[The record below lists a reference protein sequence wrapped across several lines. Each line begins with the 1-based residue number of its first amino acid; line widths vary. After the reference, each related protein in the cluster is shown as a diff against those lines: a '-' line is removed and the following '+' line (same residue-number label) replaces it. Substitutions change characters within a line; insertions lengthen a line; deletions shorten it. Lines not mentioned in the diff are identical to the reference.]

1 MGQLFAVEIIYRGV
15 FQKTLA
21 KNITRGI
28 VLAAHNEGKL
38 GISFGRY
45 GDAPERNGIPAKG
58 FAIVADDEE
67 TLEAGMAQYEP
78 KTVDV
83 TVVLDDTLCKGTESW
98 AWYGLRPVNGSLK
111 ANRTLIV
118 VSLQDAKSL
127 VKVIHQRKDAYKLG
141 VLKGI
146 TSFSGMWIYKDDHTD
161 VRVLGAIAKALPE
174 LVSLKS
180 VERFINDKLKADQLK
195 ITSTRAAFDRF
206 TAIDVKPNEGCAD
219 KLEKYELLKWR
230 DMRGGISIKGQ
241 PQGGPYA
248 DPITKDKGG
257 FRPARNELFKKYSSR
272 MGRPVINFS
281 TCTKCTLC
289 WLNCPDGSFDVT
301 PEGTYDV
308 NLESCCGCGICEAVC
323 PVKNCVSMVNE
334 SEFVGNDSQW
344 ANFRK
349 DGEAYL
355 KWLETTIKK
364 AEPIEQRSQGF
375 RYRGQ
380 YQEQV
385 PVALEVARKG

>member
-45 GDAPERNGIPAKG
+45 GDSPERNGIPAKS
-58 FAIVADDEE
+58 FAIIATDEQ

-78 KTVDV
+78 KQVDV

-98 AWYGLRPVNGSLK
+98 AWYGLRPVNGALK
-111 ANRTLIV
+111 SGRALIV
-118 VSLQDAKSL
+118 ISLQDAPALLKL
-127 VKVIHQRKDAYKLG
+127 IHRREKPYKLG
-141 VLKGI
+141 IVKGV
-146 TSFSGMWIYKDDHTD
+146 TSFSGMWVYKDDHTD

-180 VERFINDKLKADQLK
+180 VEQFIIEKLKNPLK
-195 ITSTRAAFDRF
+195 VTSARTAFDRF
-206 TAIDVKPNEGCAD
+206 TTIDVKPGQGNAEE
-219 KLEKYELLKWR
+219 LETYAFPKWG
-230 DMRGGISIKGQ
+230 DMRLGVSIKGQ
-241 PQGGPYA
+241 PQGGPYK
-248 DPITKDKGG
+248 DPVTKQAGG
-257 FRPARNELFKKYSSR
+257 FRPERNRLFKKYSTR
-272 MGRPVINFS
+272 TMRPVVNFA

-301 PEGTYDV
+301 PDGTYDV
-308 NLESCCGCGICEAVC
+308 DLESCCGCGICEAVC
-323 PVKNCVSMVNE
+323 PVKNCISMVDE
-334 SEFVGNDSQW
+334 SEFHDNESQW
-344 ANFRK
+344 VSFKK
-349 DGEAYL
+349 DSNAYL
-355 KWLETTIKK
+355 KRLEETIKM
-364 AEPIEQRSQGF
+364 AQPIEQRSQGF

-380 YQEQV
+380 YKEQI
-385 PVALEVARKG
+385 PAALEVARKA